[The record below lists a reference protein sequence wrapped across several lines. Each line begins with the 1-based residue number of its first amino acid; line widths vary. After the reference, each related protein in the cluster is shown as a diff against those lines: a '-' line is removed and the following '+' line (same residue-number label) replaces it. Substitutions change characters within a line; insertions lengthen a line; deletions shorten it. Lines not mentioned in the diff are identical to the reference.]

1 MKPQFHLRNR
11 YIFSLDLILIVITIF
26 LSFLIRLEFLQVLR
40 DYIPTILWMIALSF
54 LIKPFIYRKFGLYQR
69 FWIYASS
76 REALIVTLG
85 AILAAIIV
93 GLVMLGLQ
101 ALQVFAL
108 YPRSVIIIDILFSIL
123 AVGGVRFLPRF
134 IAEGFISNRSKSGV
148 KQVLIVGAG
157 DAGAL
162 VVRELQK
169 NPQLKINP
177 IAFLDDDPEKQ
188 DFQILNIPVVGKL
201 ENLAEKIDE
210 LLIDEVI
217 IAVPSAP
224 GRVVRQVAEVCSDK
238 SMPFRTMPGVYEL
251 LGGTVS
257 VNRLREVNITDLLRR
272 NHTPIDDDRV
282 SNHIRGKRVLITGA
296 GGSIAGELCRQITRW
311 DPAELVLVGHG
322 ENSLF
327 EMLLE
332 LRSNHP
338 QLDLHP
344 VVVDVR
350 NKRRL
355 EQIFTK
361 FQPEVVFHAAAHK
374 HVPMM
379 EKNVEEAVTNN
390 IFGTKNVVEVAAKH
404 QVPRLVMISS
414 DKAVAPTSVMGA
426 TKRIAELVVLNAAN
440 QSGLDFS
447 VVRFGNVL
455 GSRGSVVPLF
465 KRQIADGGPITVT
478 HPDIERYF
486 MTIPEA
492 VHLVLQAFS
501 MGTGGEVFVL
511 DMGKPVRIYDLASDL
526 IKLSGLEPGLDIEI
540 EVTGLR
546 PGEKL
551 YEELWDENSTLEKT
565 DHPEITR
572 LLEEGLLSEKDLQVV
587 VSDLISLAED
597 GKVED
602 ILTLLDETI
611 PGAQIRNTPA
621 PGLTAII

>member
-11 YIFSLDLILIVITIF
+11 YILSLDLILIVITIF

-54 LIKPFIYRKFGLYQR
+54 LIKPYIYRKFGLYQR

-76 REALIVTLG
+76 REALIVTVG
-85 AILAAIIV
+85 AILAAIVV
-93 GLVMLGLQ
+93 GLIMLGLQ

-108 YPRSVIIIDILFSIL
+108 YPRSVIIIDILFSVL

-134 IAEGFISNRSKSGV
+134 IAEGFIDNRRKSGV

-177 IAFLDDDPEKQ
+177 IAFLDDDLEKQ

-210 LLIDEVI
+210 LFIDEVI
-217 IAVPSAP
+217 IAIPSAP
-224 GRVVRQVAEVCSDK
+224 GRVVRQVAEVCSEK
-238 SMPFRTMPGVYEL
+238 AMPFRTMPGVYEL

-257 VNRLREVNITDLLRR
+257 VNRLREVDITDLLRR
-272 NHTPIDDDRV
+272 DHTPIEDDRL
-282 SNHIRGKRVLITGA
+282 SKHIRGKRVLITGA

-311 DPAELVLVGHG
+311 DPVELVLVGHG
-322 ENSLF
+322 ENSIF
-327 EMLLE
+327 EILLE

-338 QLDLHP
+338 LLDLHP

-355 EQIFTK
+355 QQIFSK
-361 FQPEVVFHAAAHK
+361 YQPEVVFHAAAHK

-390 IFGTKNVVEVAAKH
+390 IFGTKNVVEVASEY
-404 QVPRLVMISS
+404 QVSRLVMISS

-511 DMGKPVRIYDLASDL
+511 DMGKPVRIFDLASDL
-526 IKLSGLEPGLDIEI
+526 IKLSGLEPGLDIDI

-551 YEELWDENSTLEKT
+551 FEELWDENATLEKT
-565 DHPEITR
+565 GHPEITR
-572 LLEEGLLSEKDLQVV
+572 LLEEGLLSEKDLEKV
-587 VSDLISLAED
+587 VSNLISLAQD
-597 GKVED
+597 GKVEE

>member
-1 MKPQFHLRNR
+1 
-11 YIFSLDLILIVITIF
+11 
-26 LSFLIRLEFLQVLR
+26 
-40 DYIPTILWMIALSF
+40 
-54 LIKPFIYRKFGLYQR
+54 
-69 FWIYASS
+69 
-76 REALIVTLG
+76 
-85 AILAAIIV
+85 
-93 GLVMLGLQ
+93 
-101 ALQVFAL
+101 
-108 YPRSVIIIDILFSIL
+108 
-123 AVGGVRFLPRF
+123 
-134 IAEGFISNRSKSGV
+134 
-148 KQVLIVGAG
+148 
-157 DAGAL
+157 
-162 VVRELQK
+162 
-169 NPQLKINP
+169 
-177 IAFLDDDPEKQ
+177 
-188 DFQILNIPVVGKL
+188 
-201 ENLAEKIDE
+201 
-210 LLIDEVI
+210 
-217 IAVPSAP
+217 
-224 GRVVRQVAEVCSDK
+224 
-238 SMPFRTMPGVYEL
+238 
-251 LGGTVS
+251 
-257 VNRLREVNITDLLRR
+257 
-272 NHTPIDDDRV
+272 
-282 SNHIRGKRVLITGA
+282 
-296 GGSIAGELCRQITRW
+296 
-311 DPAELVLVGHG
+311 
-322 ENSLF
+322 
-327 EMLLE
+327 
-332 LRSNHP
+332 
-338 QLDLHP
+338 
-344 VVVDVR
+344 
-350 NKRRL
+350 
-355 EQIFTK
+355 
-361 FQPEVVFHAAAHK
+361 
-374 HVPMM
+374 
-379 EKNVEEAVTNN
+379 
-390 IFGTKNVVEVAAKH
+390 
-404 QVPRLVMISS
+404 VMISS